1 MNVVVEKNKIVEE
14 SIPVKACAC
23 GGIHKTS
30 YINLNV
36 GVH

>member
-14 SIPVKACAC
+14 SIPVK

-30 YINLNV
+30 YIILTV
-36 GVH
+36 EVH